1 MSDAQEK
8 RKDLWDKLASITP
21 LVLGIAV
28 TGMGALFTQV
38 YNYRQLQ
45 LNQITAL
52 DKLRPLLTSDKPE
65 EREFGYASFAALGYE
80 EVAVRIIQI
89 KKDQSGRTVLVEL
102 QKSSGNPQLQANAT
116 DALKS
121 LDEAKSLVNKL
132 EYGDTRGLDAWM
144 ERGEKLAA
152 ELGLKTKLARALIAA
167 EVINGGMSRTKRL
180 SDATT
185 KQLGGNPAS
194 GADEK
199 AWVAK
204 YLDVMQEQRGSVPQA
219 FIQRRIQEFR
229 LLVDKGDW
237 ELTTYK
243 PAPPNPSLQG
253 TPASGRP

>member
-1 MSDAQEK
+1 MSDAPEK

-21 LVLGIAV
+21 LVLGLAV
-28 TGMGALFTQV
+28 TGIGALFTQV

-102 QKSSGNPQLQANAT
+102 KKSGGNTQLQANAT

-132 EYGDTRGLDAWM
+132 EYGDTLGLDAWM
-144 ERGEKLAA
+144 EKGDKLATD
-152 ELGLKTKLARALIAA
+152 LGLKTKLARALIAA

-180 SDATT
+180 SEATT
-185 KQLGGNPAS
+185 KQLGASPAS
-194 GADEK
+194 GGDEK

-204 YLDVMQEQRGSVPQA
+204 YLDVMQEQRGAVPEV
-219 FIQRRIQEFR
+219 FIHRRVQEFR
-229 LLVDKGDW
+229 SLVYKGDW
-237 ELTTYK
+237 ELTTYR
-243 PAPPNPSLQG
+243 PQPPNPSLQG
-253 TPASGRP
+253 TPASGHP